1 MAEGESGQSKH
12 HGRKKYSS
20 PRVREAY
27 SEARGFDRVV
37 IIRVKENDQPDS
49 IVTVQIRKFEGIER

>member
-49 IVTVQIRKFEGIER
+49 IVTFKSGNLRG